1 MDSYFGTEDR
11 ELEECFIKRHGSMP
25 EKRNLVY
32 LLLRRDRLY
41 GDGRSRCVAV
51 TEDLGVAEQWRT
63 GGAPED
69 GRTWEAVKRLDSM
82 EAVLKEAGE

>member
-1 MDSYFGTEDR
+1 M
-11 ELEECFIKRHGSMP
+11 
-25 EKRNLVY
+25 
-32 LLLRRDRLY
+32 
-41 GDGRSRCVAV
+41 